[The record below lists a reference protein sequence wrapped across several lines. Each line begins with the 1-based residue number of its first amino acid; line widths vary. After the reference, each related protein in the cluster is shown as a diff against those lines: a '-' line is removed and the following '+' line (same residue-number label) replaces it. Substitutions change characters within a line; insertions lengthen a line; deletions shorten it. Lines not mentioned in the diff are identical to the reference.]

1 MMENRKY
8 KIAVATTTRA
18 EYGLLSPL
26 IRRIMSDED
35 LELKLLVS
43 GTHLSKQHGYTID
56 EIIEDGIPIAHKIPI
71 MVEGNDSYA
80 VSATMA
86 NAIVKFAECLRDDR
100 PDLLFVS
107 GDRTE
112 MLGIAC
118 AAMNE
123 RIPMAHY
130 SGGEV
135 TEGAVDDCVRHSLSK
150 MSYLHFTSTE
160 AYRKRVIQLGEAPE
174 RVFNVGALGM
184 ENIIYAPLMNENEI
198 RRECHIPVGMEYA
211 VVTFHPVTLEGHT
224 AEEQA
229 HLLCNVMDRKS
240 ENFYLMTKAN
250 ADVGGDVV
258 NRILE
263 DYAKSHVEARLM
275 DSLGMVR
282 YLSAVKYAS
291 FVLGNSSSGMV
302 EAPILGTPTVNIG
315 DRQKGRI
322 VSETVIN
329 CEPVMGKIL
338 AAIEQAKKMTHIP
351 TQIYGDGTASKEIV
365 YVIKDILKSGIINL
379 KKGFYEG
386 NF

>member
-1 MMENRKY
+1 MIENRKY

-26 IRRIMSDED
+26 IRRIMNDED

-43 GTHLSKQHGYTID
+43 GTHLSKQHGHTID

-123 RIPMAHY
+123 RILMAHY

-184 ENIIYAPLMNENEI
+184 ENIIYAPLMNEKEI

-263 DYAKSHVEARLM
+263 DYAKSHVEARLV
-275 DSLGMVR
+275 DSLGMIR

-379 KKGFYEG
+379 KKGFYEE